1 MSTIEQLTKKDFENQ
16 FSTKHDADMALRWG
30 KMQYQ
35 AGQEDGYAK
44 GNKEATRR
52 KGKAYKAGLLR
63 AAEIAREDSKQ
74 WSEPFNQVHAV
85 IISAIEKEGV

>member
-63 AAEIAREDSKQ
+63 AAEIARGNKQ
-74 WSEPFNQVHAV
+74 LTAIAKE
-85 IISAIEKEGV
+85 IIATAIEKEGV